1 MAKAPQVITC
11 KAAVCWGVGGPVKI
25 EEVEVEPPRPS
36 EIRVK
41 MLCASICRTDILCI
55 NGFPTQGLYPRVL
68 GHEGVGVVE
77 SLGEEV
83 KDLQVGDTV
92 IPTTLGECGE
102 CGSCESGRTNFCQKY
117 PIGAT
122 GLMPDGT
129 SRFTVREGNKRTPA
143 YQFLS
148 CATWCEYMVVDANY
162 AVKIDA
168 GSIPPPQASIISCA
182 FTSGYGATWKAA
194 PVTVGSSV
202 AVFGLGPVGLSAV
215 QGARMHGAAKII
227 GVDKNERRRKIA
239 SELGVTHFINSEGLE
254 KPVSEVVKELT
265 DGKGVDACFECSG
278 YAPFMNQAMK
288 AVVQGKGKAVVLGAG
303 KYDSIQLDFVD
314 LLFGGSITGSI
325 FGGVKIKS
333 DLPHLLHKCQNKEFE
348 IDALLTHEVPL
359 CDINKAFEMMKEP
372 DCIKV
377 VVKIS

>member
-55 NGFPTQGLYPRVL
+55 NGFPTGLYPRVL

-254 KPVSEVVKELT
+254 KP
-265 DGKGVDACFECSG
+265 
-278 YAPFMNQAMK
+278 
-288 AVVQGKGKAVVLGAG
+288 GKGKAVVLGAG